1 MKSYFGVMFCLVFSL
16 NSFAKDCRPK
26 QVEIKSL
33 ENVKRVLASESEHSL
48 YYYLDMKCEE
58 LMLEKTSDAFLIF
71 ARSSIKES
79 IGENFC
85 EQLNFG
91 SGESEESDSA
101 EAYYQGISE
110 AAYSKLVDSLYWEYQ
125 DKNL

>member
-1 MKSYFGVMFCLVFSL
+1 MKSNLGVMFGLLFSF
-16 NSFAKDCRPK
+16 NSFAKDCQPK

-33 ENVKRVLASESEHSL
+33 ESVKRVLASESENSL
-48 YYYLDMKCEE
+48 YYYLDMKCEK
-58 LMLEKTSDAFLIF
+58 LMFEKTSDSFLIF

-85 EQLNFG
+85 EQLNFE
-91 SGESEESDSA
+91 SGDSEESDSG

-125 DKNL
+125 DKN